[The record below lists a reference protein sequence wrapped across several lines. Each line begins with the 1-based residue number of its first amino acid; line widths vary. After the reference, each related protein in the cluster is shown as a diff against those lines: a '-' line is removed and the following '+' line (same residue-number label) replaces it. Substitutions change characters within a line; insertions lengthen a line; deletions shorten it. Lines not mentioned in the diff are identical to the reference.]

1 MLALDTHNRAVTLVV
16 ERCGSR
22 VCCGVL
28 QAVNLAPI
36 PQSLEFRGSEADIL
50 SRWGLNTLNTTA
62 GDWLRLAPSQPTLK
76 LQQPLLVAADVL
88 VSGVVPAAGGS
99 NNRGS
104 TTGRRLQQQQQSS
117 QLQLV
122 CDADKQPGS
131 AVQIRWVLL
140 GKGAD
145 DSCRSRGAMVVNLG
159 PSMHLSTQLLL
170 LPAVVPAAGL
180 VVLSCLRW
188 TSAAVPAQ
196 LWTCAWTPRAPT
208 PHLRA

>member
-1 MLALDTHNRAVTLVV
+1 M
-16 ERCGSR
+16 CW
-22 VCCGVL
+22 CVL

-104 TTGRRLQQQQQSS
+104 TTGRRLQQQQQQQSS

-122 CDADKQPGS
+122 CDADQQPGS

-140 GKGAD
+140 GKVAD
-145 DSCRSRGAMVVNLG
+145 DSCRIS
-159 PSMHLSTQLLL
+159 SS
-170 LPAVVPAAGL
+170 
-180 VVLSCLRW
+180 
-188 TSAAVPAQ
+188 
-196 LWTCAWTPRAPT
+196 
-208 PHLRA
+208 